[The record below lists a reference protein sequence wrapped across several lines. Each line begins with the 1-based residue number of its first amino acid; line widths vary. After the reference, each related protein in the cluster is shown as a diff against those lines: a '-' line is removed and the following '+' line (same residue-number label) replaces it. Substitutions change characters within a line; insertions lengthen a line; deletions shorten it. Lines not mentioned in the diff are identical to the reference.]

1 VTAAE
6 VLIWLLR
13 AGGALYLVGGV
24 WMARQMWFWARLGPT
39 MDAFYAAAESLQAE
53 REGRAEAPIEKDDTR
68 RSWWLFAGA
77 ALTALAGLT
86 MLLGHRL
93 APFLLAL
100 LIAQQLLYFIRQRRR
115 ELSATSEDI
124 RAEERPNR
132 ATING
137 FYGALAMGVLAA
149 WLEWQGALWG

>member
-1 VTAAE
+1 VTTAD

-13 AGGALYLVGGV
+13 GAGALYLVGGV

-53 REGRAEAPIEKDDTR
+53 NEGRAPGPVEKDDTR
-68 RSWWLFAGA
+68 RTWWLFAGA
-77 ALTALAGLT
+77 ALTAVTGFA

-93 APFLLAL
+93 APFLLGL

-115 ELSATSEDI
+115 ELNAASEDL